1 MEENHRSGRKSMIP
15 EISTEETERS
25 ETGKDFIGP
34 GGEHIM
40 NDGQHVTSPGFVRE
54 NTWQVADVRRPHVS
68 ASHIIQVRN
77 DLFTGKNEAH
87 IMNRKKTEK
96 AVLRKE
102 GDVYVLDLFV
112 KVPSG
117 AAAAIK

>member
-1 MEENHRSGRKSMIP
+1 MFP
-15 EISTEETERS
+15 EISTQETERF

-34 GGEHIM
+34 GGENTM
-40 NDGQHVTSPGFVRE
+40 NSGQHVMSVRSPGFVRE
-54 NTWQVADVRRPHVS
+54 NTWQVEDVRRPHVS
-68 ASHIIQVRN
+68 ASHIIQARN

-102 GDVYVLDLFV
+102 WGCVR
-112 KVPSG
+112 
-117 AAAAIK
+117 A